1 MVNPEAKGQ
10 TQVRIAGVTPIPCLA
25 KLFGGARLPSVV
37 ADTAVGQSAQIPWKA
52 PRSQAVR
59 VLSGGLGQGRAGD
72 GCRAD
77 GGCEQLLKKCNRK

>member
-1 MVNPEAKGQ
+1 MVNAEAKGQ
-10 TQVRIAGVTPIPCLA
+10 TQVCITCVTPIPCLA
-25 KLFGGARLPSVV
+25 KFLCGARLPSVV
-37 ADTAVGQSAQIPWKA
+37 ADTAVGPSAQIPWKA

-72 GCRAD
+72 GCRAG